1 MDFDFGLS
9 NDEVVLGV
17 VEGVSFHAPSEGMSK
32 LFNPSSKIGSFVLT
46 NQRVLFCWEE
56 GTFRKQQRTL
66 SVPLSSIRDNDRK
79 LQIVLGLPKS
89 LGGPFSMTIYASEGQ
104 YAFDVPL
111 LKKMSVEKLIASANE
126 LLFGTESKS
135 PSRFSEAK
143 RKTAKVGE
151 AVSGAISSAKPAFQG
166 AADVAKPFVPLAAEV
181 VSAAFPGV
189 RAVSDALANAVESK
203 GKTPRIDAPKNDDEP
218 TSMPVNCTSGASDD
232 LSTLVKLKELLDSGI
247 LTQEEFDAKKKQL
260 LRL

>member
-17 VEGVSFHAPSEGMSK
+17 VEDISFHAPSEGLAK
-32 LFNPSSKIGSFVLT
+32 LFDSPFKIGSFALT
-46 NQRVLFCWEE
+46 NQRLLFCWVE
-56 GTFRKQQRTL
+56 GAFRKQQQTL
-66 SVPLSSIRDNDRK
+66 SIPLSNIRANDRK
-79 LQIVLGLPKS
+79 LQIVLGSPKS
-89 LGGPFSMTIYASEGQ
+89 FGGPFRMTVYASDGQ

-111 LKKMSVEKLIASANE
+111 LKKMPVEKLISSANE
-126 LLFGTESKS
+126 LLFGLESKS
-135 PSRFSEAK
+135 PSRLSGAK

-151 AVSGAISSAKPAFQG
+151 AVSGAISSAKPAIQG
-166 AADVAKPFVPLAAEV
+166 AAEAAKPFVPLAAEV

-189 RAVSDALANAVESK
+189 RAVSDVLASAVGQDANTSRINAHN
-203 GKTPRIDAPKNDDEP
+203 NDDEP
-218 TSMPVNCTSGASDD
+218 TGVPANCISSTSDD

-260 LRL
+260 LGL

>member
-17 VEGVSFHAPSEGMSK
+17 VEDISFHAPSEGLAK
-32 LFNPSSKIGSFVLT
+32 LFDSSSKIGSFALT
-46 NQRVLFCWEE
+46 NQRLLFCWED
-56 GTFRKQQRTL
+56 GAFRKQQQTL
-66 SVPLSSIRDNDRK
+66 SIPLSNIRANDRK
-79 LQIVLGLPKS
+79 LQIVLGSPKS
-89 LGGPFSMTIYASEGQ
+89 FGGPFCMTVYASDGQ

-111 LKKMSVEKLIASANE
+111 LKKIPVEKLISSANE
-126 LLFGTESKS
+126 LLFGPESKS
-135 PSRFSEAK
+135 PSLLSGAK

-151 AVSGAISSAKPAFQG
+151 TVSDAISSAKPAIQG
-166 AADVAKPFVPLAAEV
+166 AAEAAKPFVPLAAEV

-189 RAVSDALANAVESK
+189 RAVSDVLANAVGQEA
-203 GKTPRIDAPKNDDEP
+203 KTSRINAQNSDDGP
-218 TSMPVNCTSGASDD
+218 AGVPANCISSTSDD

-260 LRL
+260 LGL

>member
-32 LFNPSSKIGSFVLT
+32 VFNSSSKIGSLALT
-46 NQRVLFCWEE
+46 NRRLLFCWEE
-56 GTFRKQQRTL
+56 GTFRKQQKTL
-66 SVPLSSIRDNDRK
+66 SVPLSSIRENDHK
-79 LQIVLGLPKS
+79 LQIVLGSPKS

-104 YAFDVPL
+104 HVFDVPL
-111 LKKMSVEKLIASANE
+111 LKKMPAEKLITSANE
-126 LLFGTESKS
+126 LLFGIEGRP

-151 AVSGAISSAKPAFQG
+151 AVSGAINSAKPALQG
-166 AADVAKPFVPLAAEV
+166 AADAAKPFVPLAAGV

-189 RAVSDALANAVESK
+189 RAVSDALANVVESK
-203 GKTPRIDAPKNDDEP
+203 EKTSRIDAPKNGSSKLLVGSTP
-218 TSMPVNCTSGASDD
+218 AGA
-232 LSTLVKLKELLDSGI
+232 
-247 LTQEEFDAKKKQL
+247 
-260 LRL
+260 